1 MLTNKCSIL
10 KRIYAFLIDLCLI
23 AITSLIFEYAC
34 CIPFFN
40 SAFHLEEKSN
50 QVIVEQVKT
59 GLYFFVDNE
68 YNVISSKENTEE
80 EIISSY
86 KIWTQRRF
94 TGRKLCCVIKR
105 QRKFLERNPLSFVYL
120 LT

>member
-23 AITSLIFEYAC
+23 VITSLIFEYAC

-86 KIWTQRRF
+86 KKSYTLVDL
-94 TGRKLCCVIKR
+94 KSLVD
-105 QRKFLERNPLSFVYL
+105 NSSFIL
-120 LT
+120 LD